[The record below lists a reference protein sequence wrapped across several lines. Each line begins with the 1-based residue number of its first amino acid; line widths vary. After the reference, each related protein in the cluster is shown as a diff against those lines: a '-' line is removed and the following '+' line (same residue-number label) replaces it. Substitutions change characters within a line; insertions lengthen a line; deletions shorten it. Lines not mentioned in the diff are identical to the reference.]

1 MIREYISNLSSI
13 MQNKGFKSEADER
26 KFYIHMTKI
35 IDCLDL
41 EEVFE
46 FEKNG
51 NTFNF
56 HNYYE
61 EPNRLEIDA
70 LRKQVMKKV
79 NIIWTQY
86 VQDGMMC
93 DLFIRHQLLFFYFC
107 PTF

>member
-1 MIREYISNLSSI
+1 
-13 MQNKGFKSEADER
+13 MQNKGFKSEVDER

-41 EEVFE
+41 EEVFQ

-51 NTFNF
+51 SNFNF

-61 EPNRLEIDA
+61 EPNRLELDV

-79 NIIWTQY
+79 SIIWP
-86 VQDGMMC
+86 MIICNMC
-93 DLFIRHQLLFFYFC
+93 
-107 PTF
+107 PV